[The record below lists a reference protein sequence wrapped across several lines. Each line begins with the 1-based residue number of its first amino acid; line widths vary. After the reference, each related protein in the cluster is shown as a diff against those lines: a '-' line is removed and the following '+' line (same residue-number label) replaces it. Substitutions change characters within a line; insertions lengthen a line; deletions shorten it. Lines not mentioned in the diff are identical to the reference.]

1 MANLSLFDLTGK
13 KAVVVGGAGGIGQA
27 IAEGLAEAGAQ
38 VMIASRK
45 EESLL
50 RAKEEIKANT
60 GLDVLYCTG
69 DATVEADV
77 ENLLKVAIMEMGTVD
92 ILVNSQGFNKKF
104 PGTEFPADVWDAMF
118 DANVK
123 SIMLTCKHFGKYM
136 KDNDIHGKI
145 INVGSV
151 RGIRAV
157 ANGGGG
163 NVGYCAT
170 KGAVE
175 MLTKA
180 YATDLR
186 PNIQVNLIGP
196 TITYT
201 PMMVGILPADPAERA
216 KMAAG
221 LPAMRIGEVD
231 DCKGTAIF
239 LASAASDFIT
249 GSSIY
254 PDGGLNAIG

>member
-1 MANLSLFDLTGK
+1 MTKLFDLTGK

-38 VMIASRK
+38 VMISSRK
-45 EESLL
+45 EESLK
-50 RAKEEIKANT
+50 RAAREIKTNCGAEV
-60 GLDVLYCTG
+60 LDHAG
-69 DATVEADV
+69 DASKEAEVET
-77 ENLLKVAIMEMGTVD
+77 LLQAALKQMGTVD

-104 PGTEFPADVWDAMF
+104 PGTEFPVDQWEAMF

-123 SIMLTCKHFGKYM
+123 SVMLTCKHFGRYM
-136 KDNDIHGKI
+136 KEHNVHGKI
-145 INVGSV
+145 INLSSV

-180 YATDLR
+180 YASDLR
-186 PNIQVNLIGP
+186 PNIQVNAIGP

-201 PMMVGILPADPAERA
+201 PMMAGLLPDSEEERNNI
-216 KMAAG
+216 AAG
-221 LPAMRIGEVD
+221 MPAQRIGYPN
-231 DCKGTAIF
+231 DCKGPAIF
-239 LASAASDFIT
+239 LASAASDFVT
-249 GSSIY
+249 GSTIY
-254 PDGGLNAIG
+254 PDGGLTAIG

>member
-1 MANLSLFDLTGK
+1 MTNLFDLTGK

-27 IAEGLAEAGAQ
+27 IAEGLAETGAK
-38 VMIASRK
+38 VMISSRK
-45 EESLL
+45 EESLK
-50 RAKEEIKANT
+50 RAVNEIKENC
-60 GLDVLYCTG
+60 GSEILYHVA
-69 DATVEADV
+69 DASVEKDV
-77 ENLLKVAIMEMGTVD
+77 EGLVQAAVTEMGTVD

-104 PGTEFPADVWDAMF
+104 PGTEFPEEMWDAMF

-136 KDNDIHGKI
+136 KENNIHGKI
-145 INVGSV
+145 INLSSV

-180 YATDLR
+180 YASDLR
-186 PNIQVNLIGP
+186 PNIQVNAIGP

-201 PMMVGILPADPAERA
+201 PMMVGLLPDSEEERNNI
-216 KMAAG
+216 AAG
-221 LPAMRIGEVD
+221 MPAQRIGTPE
-231 DCKGTAIF
+231 DCKGPAIF

-249 GSSIY
+249 GSTIY
-254 PDGGLNAIG
+254 PDGGLTAIG

>member
-1 MANLSLFDLTGK
+1 MTNLFDLTGK

-38 VMIASRK
+38 VMISSRK
-45 EESLL
+45 EESLK
-50 RAKEEIKANT
+50 RACSEIKANC
-60 GLDVLYCTG
+60 GADILYHPG

-77 ENLLKVAIMEMGTVD
+77 EALLADALDKMGTVD
-92 ILVNSQGFNKKF
+92 ILVNSQGFNKKH
-104 PGTEFPADVWDAMF
+104 PGTEFPVDDWDAMF

-123 SIMLTCKHFGKYM
+123 SVMFTSKHFGKYM
-136 KDNDIHGKI
+136 KDNDVHGKI

-157 ANGGGG
+157 GNGGMG

-180 YATDLR
+180 YASDLG
-186 PNIQVNLIGP
+186 PNIQVNAIGP

-201 PMMVGILPADPAERA
+201 PMMVGMLPDDEGERNAIAKSMPAQ
-216 KMAAG
+216 
-221 LPAMRIGEVD
+221 RIGYPE
-231 DCKGTAIF
+231 DCKGPAIF
-239 LASAASDFIT
+239 LASAASDFVT
-249 GSSIY
+249 GSTIY

>member
-13 KAVVVGGAGGIGQA
+13 KAVVVGGAGGLGQA

-38 VMIASRK
+38 VMISSRK
-45 EESLL
+45 EEAL
-50 RAKEEIKANT
+50 RRACAEIKEKT
-60 GLDVLYCTG
+60 GLDILYCVC
-69 DATVEADV
+69 DATKEDQVE
-77 ENLLKVAIMEMGTVD
+77 ELLAAALEGMGAVD
-92 ILVNSQGFNKKF
+92 ILVNAQGFNKKF
-104 PGTEFPADVWDAMF
+104 PGTEFPVDAWDQMF

-123 SIMLTCKHFGKYM
+123 SVMLACKHFGKYF
-136 KDNDIHGKI
+136 KDNNVHGKI
-145 INVGSV
+145 INLSSV

-157 ANGGGG
+157 GNGGGG

-180 YATDLR
+180 YASDLR
-186 PNIQVNLIGP
+186 PNVQVNAIGP

-201 PMMVGILPADPAERA
+201 PMMVGILPDDPEERA
-216 KMAAG
+216 KIAAAM
-221 LPAMRIGEVD
+221 PAMRIGEVND
-231 DCKGTAIF
+231 MKGPAIF

-249 GSSIY
+249 GSTIY
-254 PDGGLNAIG
+254 PDGGLTAIG

>member
-1 MANLSLFDLTGK
+1 MTNLFDLTGK

-45 EESLL
+45 EESLK
-50 RAKEEIKANT
+50 RAQQEIKANC
-60 GLDVLYCTG
+60 GADILYHIT
-69 DATVEADV
+69 DAAKEKDV
-77 ENLLKVAIMEMGTVD
+77 ERLLQASVAQMGMVD

-104 PGTEFPADVWDAMF
+104 PGTEFPVDQWETMF

-123 SIMLTCKHFGKYM
+123 SVMLTCKHFGKYM
-136 KDNDIHGKI
+136 KDHAVHGKI
-145 INVGSV
+145 INLSSV

-180 YATDLR
+180 YASDLR
-186 PNIQVNLIGP
+186 PSIQVNAIGP

-201 PMMVGILPADPAERA
+201 PMMVGLLPDSEEERN
-216 KMAAG
+216 KIAAG
-221 LPAMRIGEVD
+221 MPAQRIGYPN
-231 DCKGTAIF
+231 DCKGPAIF
-239 LASAASDFIT
+239 LASKASDFVT
-249 GSSIY
+249 GSTIY
-254 PDGGLNAIG
+254 PDGGLTAIG